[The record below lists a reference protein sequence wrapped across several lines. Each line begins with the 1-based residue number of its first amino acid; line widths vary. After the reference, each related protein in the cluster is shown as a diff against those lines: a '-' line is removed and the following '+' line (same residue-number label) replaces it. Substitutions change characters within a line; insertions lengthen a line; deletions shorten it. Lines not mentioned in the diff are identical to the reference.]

1 MCIES
6 SSPEEEEEEEVGEN
20 VVDAAVLMSASRV
33 VRVVGGSNDTRRIKL
48 SNSGSSCKL
57 ARLALAPVRVI
68 YRDNDGGVGATALP
82 LPLPLALL
90 LLLPPAS
97 RSAERKSA
105 CRICVAALLA
115 GERPSIGNR
124 ANGTV
129 TGGDI
134 LPAGIVES
142 SS

>member
-20 VVDAAVLMSASRV
+20 VVDAAVLTSASRV

-82 LPLPLALL
+82 LA